1 MDSQATI
8 GGRMSK
14 REKTD
19 KEYREAAR
27 KFLERQRAE
36 DELRER
42 DRIQRLAR
50 GEVVD
55 GVRLVVTQAGTEEE
69 EV

>member
-1 MDSQATI
+1 MDSQTTT